1 MNLLQTMRKKNTELL
16 SDVILQVLK
25 EQHLDKPL
33 NEKRLIDAWPLVLGE
48 NILKYTSG
56 LSIKN
61 RILYVNLTSSVLR
74 HDLFLSREQIK
85 NSLNKQVG
93 VEVIVDIVF
102 R

>member
-1 MNLLQTMRKKNTELL
+1 MRKQNTELL

-33 NEKRLIDAWPLVLGE
+33 NEKRLIDAWPLVLGS
-48 NILKYTSG
+48 NIEKYTSQ
-56 LSIKN
+56 LIIKN
-61 RILYVNLTSSVLR
+61 RVLYVSMLSSVLR
-74 HDLFLSREQIK
+74 HDLFLSREEIK

-93 VEVIVDIVF
+93 VEVIVDIIF

>member
-1 MNLLQTMRKKNTELL
+1 MRKKNTELL
-16 SDVILQVLK
+16 SDVIRQVLK

-33 NEKRLIDAWPLVLGE
+33 NEKRLIDAWPLVLGN
-48 NILKYTSG
+48 NIVQYTSE

-61 RILYVNLTSSVLR
+61 RVLYVSLTSSVLR

-93 VEVIVDIVF
+93 FDVIVDIVF

>member
-1 MNLLQTMRKKNTELL
+1 MRKKNTELL
-16 SDVILQVLK
+16 SEVIRQVLK

-33 NEKRLIDAWPLVLGE
+33 NEKRLIDAWPVVLGA
-48 NILKYTSG
+48 NIMQYTSD

-61 RILYVNLTSSVLR
+61 SVLFVKLTSSVLR
-74 HDLFLSREQIK
+74 HDLFLSREEIK

-93 VEVIVDIVF
+93 SEVIIDIMF